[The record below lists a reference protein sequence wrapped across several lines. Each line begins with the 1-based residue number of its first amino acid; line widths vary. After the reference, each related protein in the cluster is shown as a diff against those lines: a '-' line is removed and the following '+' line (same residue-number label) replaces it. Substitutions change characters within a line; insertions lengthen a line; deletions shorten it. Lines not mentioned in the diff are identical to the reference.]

1 MDVLKL
7 ILKKFGEFLK
17 YKKHLYVKPLFL
29 LTVSVLFIITFV
41 FIVKKYEPNDT
52 YEPIKIS
59 FEKQSYNLEGKTI
72 VLDPGHGGDDPG
84 APSIFGVNEAHIVYS
99 VANKL
104 REVLED
110 SGATVVIT
118 REENETVSLDNR
130 KLEGDMFISIH
141 SDAFESSEV
150 SGFTTFY
157 RYENQ
162 IEFAKTIS
170 ESLDQYAFIA
180 NRGTQ
185 EMSYQVIWQLD
196 YPATLIELGYLSN
209 SVDDSLLNDPGY
221 QERMVHGIAEG
232 IDNYVNKKK

>member
-1 MDVLKL
+1 MDVLKST
-7 ILKKFGEFLK
+7 LKAFGDFLK
-17 YKKHLYVKPLFL
+17 YKKHLYIKPLFIFTL
-29 LTVSVLFIITFV
+29 SVLFIITFV
-41 FIVKKYEPNDT
+41 FIVKKYEPNES
-52 YEPIKIS
+52 YEPIQME
-59 FEKQSYNLEGKTI
+59 FERKTFDLKGQRI

-99 VANKL
+99 IATKL
-104 REVLED
+104 QKVLEE
-110 SGATVVIT
+110 SGATVVMT
-118 REENETVSLDNR
+118 RGENETVDLDSR
-130 KLEGDMFISIH
+130 KMDGDIFISIH

-162 IEFAKTIS
+162 IELAETIS
-170 ESLDQYAFIA
+170 ESMDKYAFIT

-185 EMSYQVIWQLD
+185 EMGYQVIWQLD

-221 QERMVHGIAEG
+221 QERMVYGIAEG